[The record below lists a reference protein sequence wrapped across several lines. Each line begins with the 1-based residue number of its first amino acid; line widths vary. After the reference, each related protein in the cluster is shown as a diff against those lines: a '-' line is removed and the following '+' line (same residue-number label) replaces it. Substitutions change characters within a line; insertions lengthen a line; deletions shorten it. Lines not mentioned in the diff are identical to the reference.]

1 MLAVKGHYRHGR
13 VELDAPIPGL
23 DEAEVIVVVESATRF
38 ASAFGRDV
46 INSPAEDAWNK
57 MDAFEAAGLATF
69 LEGNDDEN
77 VDWMEIFDVNGR

>member
-23 DEAEVIVVVESATRF
+23 DEAEVMVVVGSATRF
-38 ASAFGRDV
+38 ASA
-46 INSPAEDAWNK
+46 NSPVEDAWNK

-69 LEGNDDEN
+69 FEGNDDEN
-77 VDWMEIFDVNGR
+77 VNWMEIFDVKSR